1 MLALTRKPGE
11 RIVIGDNI
19 VVTISEVKGDSVRI
33 AIDAPK
39 EIKIY
44 RGELYD
50 AIAGENIQAAI
61 PLNLAD
67 MDKLKGIQKKNRNV

>member
-19 VVTISEVKGDSVRI
+19 VITIVEIKGDNIRV

-50 AIAGENIQAAI
+50 AIATENAQAAV
-61 PLNLAD
+61 PVSLANID
-67 MDKLKGIQKKNRNV
+67 MLKGIRKKK

>member
-1 MLALTRKPGE
+1 MLVLTRKPGE
-11 RIVIGDNI
+11 KIVIGDNI
-19 VVTISEVKGDSVRI
+19 ILTIVEIKGDNIRI

-50 AIAGENIQAAI
+50 TIVAENTQAAI
-61 PLNLAD
+61 PVNLSD
-67 MDKLKGIQKKNRNV
+67 MDMLKNISKKK

>member
-1 MLALTRKPGE
+1 MLALTRKQGE
-11 RIVIGDNI
+11 RIVIGDNVVITI
-19 VVTISEVKGDSVRI
+19 VEIKGDSIRV

-50 AIAGENIQAAI
+50 SIAAENQQAVNPKI
-61 PLNLAD
+61 SL
-67 MDKLKGIQKKNRNV
+67 GIDALDNIYKKK

>member
-11 RIVIGDNI
+11 RIMIGENI
-19 VVTISEVKGDSVRI
+19 VITIVEVKGDSIRL

-50 AIAGENIQAAI
+50 SIVAENQQAANPAI
-61 PLNLAD
+61 LSDTNTL
-67 MDKLKGIQKKNRNV
+67 KLKKIYKKT

>member
-1 MLALTRKPGE
+1 MLVLTRKPGE
-11 RIVIGDNI
+11 KIVIGDNI
-19 VVTISEVKGDSVRI
+19 ILTIVEIKGDNIRI

-50 AIAGENIQAAI
+50 TIVAENTQAAI
-61 PLNLAD
+61 PINLSD
-67 MDKLKGIQKKNRNV
+67 MNMLKSISKKK

>member
-11 RIVIGDNI
+11 RIVIGDDI
-19 VVTISEVKGDSVRI
+19 VVTIIEVKGDNVRV
-33 AIDAPK
+33 AIEAPK

-50 AIAGENIQAAI
+50 AIAGENLQAAV
-61 PLNLAD
+61 PVKVAD
-67 MDKLKGIQKKNRNV
+67 MDKLKSIHKKS

>member
-1 MLALTRKPGE
+1 MLVLTRKPGE

-19 VVTISEVKGDSVRI
+19 VITIVEIKGDNIRV

-44 RGELYD
+44 RGELYET
-50 AIAGENIQAAI
+50 IAAENMQAAV
-61 PLNLAD
+61 PVS
-67 MDKLKGIQKKNRNV
+67 LKNMNILKDIQKKK

>member
-1 MLALTRKPGE
+1 MLALTRKVGE

-19 VVTISEVKGDSVRI
+19 IVTVVDIKGDNIRVS
-33 AIDAPK
+33 IDAPK

-50 AIAGENIQAAI
+50 AIAEENRQAAGVSSAQL
-61 PLNLAD
+61 P
-67 MDKLKGIQKKNRNV
+67 GIKISETVK